1 MQDQVKHNGAAR
13 ANSHAHTPHGAN
25 GAYIYTVAE
34 VAAMLKLKEQPNG
47 KFHGAPNGTGK
58 TKDGFILCP
67 GGNAFTND
75 GTKYTSRQVA
85 KLAGIDPDHYAP
97 VAEYNAR
104 NGNGTQ
110 SRPTTANG
118 AGNARKSPANAPFDW
133 ARAQTF
139 DYTDET
145 GEMLYQVGR
154 IGDGAA
160 KQIRQ
165 RKPDGRGGWLWQL
178 GDVRRV
184 LYRLSDV
191 ATAHTVFICEGEKAA
206 ITLNEAF
213 EREGLLGECVATTNA
228 QGAGKWQDDFCE
240 QLDGAAVCV
249 LPDFDGPG
257 DAHGAAVCASIEAR
271 GRATVKRVDIPNLP
285 EKGDAFD
292 YIEAGGTVSELLNW
306 FEAAPNWK
314 PEPPARR
321 FNFAPLA
328 EVMTRPDPDFL
339 IYRVLTLGGT
349 SLLTAKHASFKSF
362 IALDMGLSV
371 AVGRA
376 WHGFN
381 TRRGAV
387 VYIAAEGS
395 AGIKKRA
402 RAWLDFYDEETP
414 ANFVVLDIPFQV
426 ADDKARADFI
436 AEVADLKPALI
447 ILDTL
452 ARCAVGLEENS
463 SKDMGGFAD
472 ALGELARAS
481 GAHVMTV
488 HHNNKGGDYRGS
500 SAVPAAVDTHLSLER
515 DGARVKLEM
524 PKQKDA
530 DELLPIVFEK
540 IEVPIMGT
548 RGQTH
553 SLVFKKLDNS
563 EGRGFSLSG
572 DEQKILDAL
581 IETHSD
587 DGATSGEWHRCCEPS
602 PARATFQRA
611 RKRLLELKFVSTPNA
626 KAHSPRYFPA
636 DPNAPEPTEPDTE
649 ADDDTDETPE
659 TEQPEPPIVSSSQV
673 VSPSQTTSETTG
685 ETTSETTRETPENG
699 AKVVSNG
706 RETTSFSEGET
717 TAPETPIVSNE
728 NETTLDTIHA
738 QKEPQTPIVSSRL
751 NSSQNNFA
759 PIVSSSHPPLG
770 VRRCETMPTKEQTNG
785 GQNGQSPK
793 AKYLFAP
800 DPEKVARLA
809 QLRAEVPP
817 TKCTSCGDTDLS
829 GAFYSLENDAVRTE
843 CAQCFALLSDAP
855 PPEKPKKKSKRA
867 KANAGAEPYNVAA
880 TGDDLEKVTT

>member
-1 MQDQVKHNGAAR
+1 M
-13 ANSHAHTPHGAN
+13 ANQNSAN

-34 VAAMLKLKEQPNG
+34 VAAMLELKLQPNG
-47 KFHGAPNGTGK
+47 KWIGAPNGTGK

-75 GTKYTSRQVA
+75 GTKYTSPEVA
-85 KLAGIDPDHYAP
+85 ELAGIAPAQYAP
-97 VAEYNAR
+97 VAEYRAR

-110 SRPTTANG
+110 SGPTNASG
-118 AGNARKSPANAPFDW
+118 AGNARKARANVPFDW
-133 ARAQTF
+133 SRAQTF

-145 GEMLYQVGR
+145 GELLYQVGR

-165 RKPDGRGGWLWQL
+165 RKPDGRGGWAYQL

-184 LYRLSDV
+184 LYRLPDV
-191 ATAHTVFICEGEKAA
+191 ATAHTVVICEGEKAA
-206 ITLNEAF
+206 IALNEAF
-213 EREGLLGECVATTNA
+213 ERDGLLGECIATTAA

-240 QLDGAAVCV
+240 MIEGAAVCV
-249 LPDFDGPG
+249 LPDNDDIG
-257 DAHGAAVCASIEAR
+257 DKHGATVCASIEAS
-271 GRATVKRVDIPNLP
+271 GRAATVKRVDIPNLP

-292 YIEAGGTVSELLNW
+292 YLEAGGTVSELLDW

-328 EVMTRPDPDFL
+328 EVMTRPDPEFL

-436 AEVADLKPALI
+436 AEVADLCPALI

-515 DGARVKLEM
+515 DGARVTLAM

-636 DPNAPEPTEPDTE
+636 DPNAPEPTEPDAE
-649 ADDDTDETPE
+649 PDDNGTDETPE
-659 TEQPEPPIVSSSQV
+659 TEQPETPIVPSSQV
-673 VSPSQTTSETTG
+673 VSPSQTTSETIG
-685 ETTSETTRETPENG
+685 ETTSETPENG

-717 TAPETPIVSNE
+717 TAPETPIVSSGS
-728 NETTLDTIHA
+728 ETTLGGIHA

-770 VRRCETMPTKEQTNG
+770 VRRCETMPTKEQSNG
-785 GQNGQSPK
+785 GQ
-793 AKYLFAP
+793 
-800 DPEKVARLA
+800 
-809 QLRAEVPP
+809 
-817 TKCTSCGDTDLS
+817 
-829 GAFYSLENDAVRTE
+829 
-843 CAQCFALLSDAP
+843 
-855 PPEKPKKKSKRA
+855 KPKKQSKRA